1 MATLIVFFILSI
13 AFSFLCSIWEA
24 VLLSINPSYVE
35 TIKEDSPW
43 LANTLQEFKD
53 NIDQPLSAIL
63 TLNTIAHTVGA
74 IGVGGAAA
82 ALWSDSPP
90 YEILGFNLSIEALVA
105 VLMTLAI
112 LIFSEIIPKTIGAT
126 YWRGLTNFT
135 VRSVKGIIWVLF
147 PLVWASQQIT
157 KLFKGGDLHGSVLSR
172 TDFTA
177 MADIGAREGVIQQSE
192 YRIFKNL
199 MMFDSIR
206 AKDIM
211 TPRTVMTHADGN
223 LVIKDFYENN
233 KNLRFSRIPIHSG
246 QVDHMIGYILKDD
259 LYQNLIEGTGK
270 STLLDLKR
278 EFVVVPEAENIG
290 KIFEKLIEK
299 KEQIALVVDEYGG
312 VAGIVTTE
320 DIIETLFGLEIMDEV
335 DATPDMQL
343 LAREQWKK
351 RAAKLGLNTDEV

>member
-1 MATLIVFFILSI
+1 MTTLIIFFILSI

-35 TIKEDSPW
+35 SIREDSPW

-82 ALWSDSPP
+82 ALWADSPP
-90 YEILGFNLSIEALVA
+90 YTILGFNLSIEALVA

-126 YWRGLTNFT
+126 YWKGLTNFT
-135 VRSVKGIIWVLF
+135 VRSVKGIIWILF
-147 PLVWASQQIT
+147 PLVWASQKIT
-157 KLFKGGDLHGSVLSR
+157 KVFKGGDLHGSVLSR

-199 MMFDSIR
+199 MRFDSIR
-206 AKDIM
+206 AADVM
-211 TPRTVMTHADGN
+211 TPRTVITHADGN
-223 LVIKDFYENN
+223 QSIQEFYNDN
-233 KNLRFSRIPIHSG
+233 KNLRFSRIPVHSG
-246 QVDHMIGYILKDD
+246 QVDDMVGYILKDD
-259 LYQNLIEGTGK
+259 LFQYMIEEKGNMSLK
-270 STLLDLKR
+270 DLKR
-278 EFVVVPEAENIG
+278 EFLVVTANEKVG
-290 KIFEKLIEK
+290 QIFEKLIEK

-312 VAGIVTTE
+312 VAGLLTSE
-320 DIIETLFGLEIMDEV
+320 DIVETLFGLEIMDEL
-335 DATPDMQL
+335 DATADMQL
-343 LAREQWKK
+343 LARQQWKK
-351 RAAKLGLNTDEV
+351 RAAKLGLNTEDA